1 MCSPFNVTYLID
13 LIIQNTNGAPEGRVP
28 SIPIDSLLISFV
40 GLVVV
45 LLGHVTSS
53 KKIPRLCVVAV

>member
-13 LIIQNTNGAPEGRVP
+13 LIIQHTNGAPESRVP
-28 SIPIDSLLISFV
+28 SIPIDSLLISFI

-45 LLGHVTSS
+45 LLGHITPS
-53 KKIPRLCVVAV
+53 KKIPRLGVVAI